1 MADGYGDPWVVVEAC
16 AQPAGMIL
24 DNTDCDDTNAS
35 INPSADELC
44 FDGVDNNCDG
54 AFDDET
60 AIDAFS
66 GYLDLDGDGYGGGAW
81 GVEL

>member
-1 MADGYGDPWVVVEAC
+1 
-16 AQPAGMIL
+16 MIS

-35 INPSADELC
+35 INPDADELC

-66 GYLDLDGDGYGGGAW
+66 GYLDLRWRWIWWWGL